1 MSVKQKFDREA
12 YNKYLEHDKY
22 TYLTMMT
29 LLNGIKAKNSQMVV
43 GNPGLGKSA
52 MIYSLARNY
61 LNYDVITIIGSQ
73 KEPQDV
79 TGFPRMVERPL
90 QDGRKISVTEYAIP
104 IWQYQVLNKPKT
116 LIFLDEFSN
125 SQPPVQAAML
135 QILNERQFPDGS
147 KIPNQT
153 AIIGAM
159 NPVET
164 AADGYEL
171 SPPVANRLKFIP
183 WEPKY
188 ESWKY
193 GLLCN
198 WGEPNKVSS
207 DEMYWRRRVT
217 DFLDQNHSLVYRLP
231 EKNTQSDPGSV
242 YGFGKSPAENY
253 IYKTAYPSNRSWTNL
268 AKELPNCISKRGFIN
283 IDLAMKTANGIV
295 GYDASTKFINFIREN
310 ASSLPSTVE
319 VLKDP
324 EIIPFKS
331 LKMNELTN
339 IIRSAFDYVKEDG
352 TPDTARQL
360 GYLAIAYA
368 NHDYAAYVTPIFT
381 DILKTVRKSND
392 KAMVRKLMASYNE
405 IGSIINN

>member
-1 MSVKQKFDREA
+1 MSVKQKFDRET

-242 YGFGKSPAENY
+242 YGFGKSPAEND

-268 AKELPNCISKRGFIN
+268 AKELPNCINKRGFIN

-381 DILKTVRKSND
+381 DILKTVRKSSD